1 MAGRIPDAFIDD
13 LLARTDI
20 VELVASRVKLRRSGS
35 NHHGLCPFHNEKTP
49 SFTVSADKQFYHCF
63 GCGAHGTAIRFLM
76 EYDRMSF
83 PEAVEFLARQAGM
96 EVPQQARASA
106 PSPETASLY
115 ALMEQA
121 AACYRQ
127 WLRQSPERQRVVD
140 YLRSRGLSG
149 DVAARYGIGYAPP
162 GWDNLLKA
170 LADPEQLIRAGLA
183 IRNEQ
188 GRVYDRFRDRVM
200 FPIRDRRGRTVG
212 FGGRVLDQQEPKYL
226 NSPETPVFQKG
237 RELYGLHECLESL
250 RKPPEILVVEGYM
263 DVVALAQ
270 HGIHNAVATLGTA
283 TTGAHLER
291 LFQVCRDVVFCFDG
305 DRAGRD
311 AAWRALENALS
322 VMRDDRQARFL
333 FLPDGED
340 PDSLVR
346 ERGETGFRHLLA
358 DAEPLSEF
366 LFRELSSDADLR
378 TMDGRARLTERG
390 APLLAR
396 VPGGVFRDLLVDEL
410 ARRAG
415 VDREHVLAAMEGRGS
430 PTGQQARPAR
440 ADAAQAPQRRTTVR
454 LAVALL
460 LQRPALASLA
470 GEPRRLSVLSLPG
483 VPLLVRLLELLQE
496 EPHLTTGAVLERFS
510 GEEHE
515 AALWK
520 LAAWDHM
527 VPADG
532 VEEEFVDSIR
542 RLEALLAEERLQD
555 LHERLQQEGLS
566 PQEHAEWLSLLQA
579 RR

>member
-20 VELVASRVKLRRSGS
+20 VELVAARVKLRRSGS

-83 PEAVEFLARQAGM
+83 PEAVELLARQAGM
-96 EVPQQARASA
+96 EIPREARGTA

-115 ALMEQA
+115 PLLEQA
-121 AACYRQ
+121 ANCYRD
-127 WLRQSPERQRVVD
+127 WLRRHAGRERVVS
-140 YLRSRGLSG
+140 YLRARGLSG
-149 DVAARYGIGYAPP
+149 EIAVRYGIGFAPP
-162 GWDNLLKA
+162 GWDNLLKR

-237 RELYGLHECLESL
+237 RELYGMHECLEYL
-250 RKPPEILVVEGYM
+250 RKPAEIIVVEGYM

-270 HGIHNAVATLGTA
+270 HGVPNAVATLGTA

-291 LFQVCRDVVFCFDG
+291 IFQVCRDVVFCFDG
-305 DRAGRD
+305 DRAGRE
-311 AAWRALENALS
+311 AAWRALENALG
-322 VMRDDRQARFL
+322 VLRDDRQARFL

-340 PDSLVR
+340 PDSLIR
-346 ERGETGFRHLLA
+346 QRGEAGFRALLA
-358 DAEPLSEF
+358 EAEPLSEF
-366 LFRELSSDADLR
+366 LFRELSTDADLR
-378 TMDGRARLTERG
+378 TMDGRARLAERG

-396 VPGGVFRDLLVDEL
+396 VPTGVFRDLLVDEL

-415 VDREHVLAAMEGRGS
+415 VDREHLLSTMEGRETPS
-430 PTGQQARPAR
+430 RQTRQTERQPLS
-440 ADAAQAPQRRTTVR
+440 APQRRTTVR

-460 LQRPALASLA
+460 LQRPALAALA
-470 GEPRRLSVLSLPG
+470 GDPARLAALSLPG
-483 VPLLVRLLELLQE
+483 VPLLVQLLELLRK

-510 GEEHE
+510 GDRHE
-515 AALWK
+515 TALWK

-527 VPADG
+527 VPTDG
-532 VEEEFVDSIR
+532 VEEEFMDSVR
-542 RLEALLAEERLQD
+542 RLETLLAAERLQY
-555 LHERLQQEGLS
+555 LHERLQDEGLS
-566 PQEHAEWLSLLQA
+566 EDEHAEWLSLLQS